1 MSIIHIQEVN
11 SDQVTEV
18 IAKDTKTAIRAYA
31 ENAAFDWS
39 DLSKYIMQYHDNK
52 FVNGV
57 KCAIFYFRMEKLTIT
72 NIYGNRYLAVWADL

>member
-18 IAKDTKTAIRAYA
+18 IAKDAKTAIRAYA
-31 ENAAFDWS
+31 KNAAFSLS
-39 DLSKYIMQYHDNK
+39 DLDKYIIQYHDNK
-52 FVNGV
+52 LVNGV